1 MSFSLYTVIAEA
13 MSKKKPISCEMGSQS
28 LLMQCTGKTLGARVA
43 LLQSP
48 IPPQPQC
55 HFNNEA

>member
-48 IPPQPQC
+48 IPPAAMP
-55 HFNNEA
+55 F